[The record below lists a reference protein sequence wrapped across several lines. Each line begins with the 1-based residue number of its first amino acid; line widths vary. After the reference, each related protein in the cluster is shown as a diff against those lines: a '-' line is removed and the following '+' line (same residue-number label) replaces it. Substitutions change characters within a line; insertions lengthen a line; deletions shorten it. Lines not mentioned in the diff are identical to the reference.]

1 MVPVDQHWRGQRY
14 KDQHWVLPSH
24 IAMSHHCPPC
34 SAGTIPPPELQQRPP
49 GAEAALTTVSS
60 APFWKQ
66 GWKAM
71 SCGSA
76 FCSPRRNPLEGK
88 GELQGEVAQ
97 PRHSGDTKGLIG
109 ICAVPNENH
118 KRSSG

>member
-1 MVPVDQHWRGQRY
+1 MISTGHRHPTEQCAAVAFPALSAPRG
-14 KDQHWVLPSH
+14 
-24 IAMSHHCPPC
+24 HCGHNF
-34 SAGTIPPPELQQRPP
+34 AGVQQRPP

-76 FCSPRRNPLEGK
+76 LCSPRRNPLEGK
-88 GELQGEVAQ
+88 GERQ
-97 PRHSGDTKGLIG
+97 
-109 ICAVPNENH
+109 
-118 KRSSG
+118 